1 MKRLGARQVWSVTD
15 VTAALWRR
23 LENLPSIWVEAEIS
37 NLRPSR
43 GGQVYF
49 TLNDDHAIDA
59 SMNPVVFDRLPFRPR
74 DGTLVHAYGRVEFWP
89 PRSQLRMRVERL
101 EPAGEGLLLAQI
113 EELKRRLAADGLMDA
128 ARKRPLPFL
137 PRRVGL
143 VTSGQGAARE
153 DVLRNLWARF
163 PAASVVLVGTQVQGD
178 AAPAEI
184 ARAVRYLDRHPE
196 VDVIVVARGGGSLE
210 DLMPF
215 NSEAVARAVAASGTP
230 VVSAVGHEKDVTVC
244 DLVADL
250 RVSTPTAAAEAVVPD
265 AAALERGLDAA
276 AGALGRCL
284 VRASDRAHEALAV
297 RARALGR
304 ALRVRGERADAEMS
318 ALGGRLAREAGRAAA
333 RAPADLE
340 ARRAAL
346 SRAGEARLGRAGARV
361 EGAAALLSLLSPG
374 RTVARGYA
382 IVRDAAGG
390 GVITEAAAA
399 RPGQELELELRDG
412 RLPVRAGR
420 R

>member
-1 MKRLGARQVWSVTD
+1 M
-15 VTAALWRR
+15 
-23 LENLPSIWVEAEIS
+23 EAEIS

-59 SMNPVVFDRLPFRPR
+59 SMNPVVFERLPFRPR

-89 PRSQLRMRVERL
+89 PRSQVRMRVERL

-163 PAASVVLVGTQVQGD
+163 PAAGVVLVGTQVQGD

-184 ARAVRYLDRHPE
+184 ARALRYLDRHPE

-304 ALRVRGERADAEMS
+304 ALRVRGERAGAEVS
-318 ALGGRLAREAGRAAA
+318 ALGGRLGREAGRAAA

-346 SRAGEARLGRAGARV
+346 SRAGEGRLARAGARV

-390 GVITEAAAA
+390 AVLTEAAAA

-412 RLPVRAGR
+412 RLPVRAGSR
-420 R
+420 